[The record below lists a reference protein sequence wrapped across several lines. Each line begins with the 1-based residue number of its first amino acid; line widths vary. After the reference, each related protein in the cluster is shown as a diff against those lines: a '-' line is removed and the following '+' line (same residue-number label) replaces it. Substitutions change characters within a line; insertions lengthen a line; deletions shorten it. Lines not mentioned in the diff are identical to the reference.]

1 MPDSS
6 NTQSQAIYIYELQRK
21 LSQVRQL
28 SAQCKKRTIQ
38 LAASPGPLKLYS
50 IQAQNRYAD
59 AHHRLSSAMQTLMIE
74 TGEQKCADKIRTQIE
89 QAQQRS
95 ALEQEQLNRK
105 RARTANISGPLDLSV
120 EKARGVLRA
129 ASMDMFVL
137 RQDVRALV
145 DDIASLQCSSCSKN
159 TSSETNYV
167 IPPHMNSHRKFKK
180 WDEVALRAREARESW
195 QAQHNRVA
203 QI

>member
-1 MPDSS
+1 MPKAPAMTNNCHTDSS

-105 RARTANISGPLDLSV
+105 RGSHCKHFWAPRSFQRRHA
-120 EKARGVLRA
+120 AFLRSINGYVCFTPRCA
-129 ASMDMFVL
+129 
-137 RQDVRALV
+137 ALV
-145 DDIASLQCSSCSKN
+145 DDIALCN
-159 TSSETNYV
+159 
-167 IPPHMNSHRKFKK
+167 
-180 WDEVALRAREARESW
+180 ARL
-195 QAQHNRVA
+195 AQRIHPLKRTM
-203 QI
+203 